1 MPTLK
6 EYGNWKW
13 ATLHAEA
20 ASFSPEPT
28 EEERIAFVAYLENYS
43 KIFPCPKCRPHL
55 MRYIRDH
62 PVYPH
67 TENAKTLFMYVF
79 DLHEEVNNHKP
90 NGIQSNIEPKDVWKA
105 FEPGAPWQGF
115 GGYLLLG
122 EKDIGP
128 NGKISFDSSSS
139 DLNSNINVDD
149 KKEKTLTNQS
159 SDTTGNHDT
168 LSGNINDQEQITDG
182 NKKTGLLASF
192 APKPNLL
199 REVILWIAIGVLVS
213 IIIGLIVGWVK
224 FANRNNS
231 LNTNTQNG
239 PLVLQIQQQP
249 TTAPLIV
256 QEPQTNENK

>member
-28 EEERIAFVAYLENYS
+28 EEERVAFVAYLENYS

-55 MRYIRDH
+55 IRYIRDH

-67 TENAKTLFMYVF
+67 TENAKTLFMYIF

-122 EKDIGP
+122 EKDLGP
-128 NGKISFDSSSS
+128 NGKINQLNNNSKIEENQSNLSNIEKDKTDESDLISKNYENDSSSK
-139 DLNSNINVDD
+139 N
-149 KKEKTLTNQS
+149 EKLK
-159 SDTTGNHDT
+159 TTEKVKGM
-168 LSGNINDQEQITDG
+168 LS
-182 NKKTGLLASF
+182 F
-192 APKPNLL
+192 YAPKPNLL
-199 REVILWIAIGVLVS
+199 REIILWIAIGVLVS

-224 FANRNNS
+224 FANRNPNS
-231 LNTNTQNG
+231 IQNA
-239 PLVLQIQQQP
+239 PLVLQIQQQQQP
-249 TTAPLIV
+249 NTNQQQLLPEIKTSDA
-256 QEPQTNENK
+256 QT